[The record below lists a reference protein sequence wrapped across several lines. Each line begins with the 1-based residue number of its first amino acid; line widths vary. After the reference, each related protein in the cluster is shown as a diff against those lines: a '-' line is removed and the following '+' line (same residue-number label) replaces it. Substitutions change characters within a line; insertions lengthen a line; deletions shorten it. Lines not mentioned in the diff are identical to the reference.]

1 MKIVMRKP
9 KYEIELLKLR
19 GQSIEVDMTNIS
31 ALGESGLAFLK
42 EFSENNTLIYTNVE
56 SHHLYK
62 QFDEFE
68 IPYSN
73 EVEQI
78 SLF

>member
-1 MKIVMRKP
+1 MKIVMRVP
-9 KYEIELLKLR
+9 KAEIELVKLK
-19 GQSIEVDMTNIS
+19 GKMVEVDMTNIS
-31 ALGESGLAFLK
+31 ALGESSLTFLK
-42 EFSENNTLIYTNVE
+42 EFSTNNTLIYTNVE
-56 SHHLYK
+56 SNHLYK
-62 QFDEFE
+62 QFDEFG